1 MILHGIGPALRT
13 MWRLATPYFRS
24 EERLSARLLLAA
36 IIGMELGIV
45 GIMVLLNQW
54 NADFYNALQDRN
66 WPVFVA
72 QLWYFS
78 TLAAIFLVGAVLQYY
93 LNQWLQIRWRRWMTE
108 QYLAAWLDGGTHYRQ
123 KMTGDAADNPD
134 QRIAEDIKLFINHT
148 LSIGIDLLSSVVTLV
163 SFVVILWGLS
173 AAAPLVIGGE
183 TIAIPGYLVWAALIY
198 AIFGTIITHL
208 LGRRLI
214 PLNFQQ
220 ERYEANFR
228 FALMRLR
235 ENSEQ
240 VALQRGE
247 RAEHGPLRARFANVI
262 RNFMALVDVQKNV
275 VMFRAGYNQAA
286 TVFPFIV
293 VSPAYFAGAIQLGP
307 LMQTAS
313 AFDRVQTALSVFIT
327 IYTRIAEWKAVVDR
341 LSGFDAAIV
350 AAQESEFRSPHI
362 EVIPSD
368 GDTLD
373 IENLTVELPSGHPV
387 VAVDK
392 LSLRPGERRI
402 LSGPS
407 GTGKTTL
414 FRGLSGVWP
423 WGRGVVRVP
432 RDTRLLVLPQKPYM
446 PLVTL
451 RAALTYPA
459 PPDAISDAAVR
470 GAVNAVGLASFA
482 DRLDNNEDW
491 AAILSGGE
499 QQRVQLA
506 RALLQAP
513 DWLLLDEA
521 TSALDPESE
530 RRVLDA
536 VTAALPGTAI
546 LAITHRSPAKPF
558 DEPPLQ
564 VRAPTTAA
572 PALVAV

>member
-1 MILHGIGPALRT
+1 MLDGIGPALRT

-45 GIMVLLNQW
+45 GITVLLNQW
-54 NADFYNALQDRN
+54 NVDFYNALQERN

-108 QYLAAWLDGGTHYRQ
+108 RYLAAWLDGGTHYRQ

-148 LSIGIDLLSSVVTLV
+148 LSIGIDLLSSVVTLL

-173 AAAPLVIGGE
+173 AAAPLMIGGE

-198 AIFGTIITHL
+198 AIFGTIVTHL

-240 VALQRGE
+240 VALQHGE
-247 RAEHGPLRARFANVI
+247 RAEHGPLRARFADVI
-262 RNFMALVDVQKNV
+262 RNFMALVNVQKNV
-275 VMFRAGYNQAA
+275 VMFRAGYNQTA

-327 IYTRIAEWKAVVDR
+327 IYTRLAEWKAVVDR
-341 LSGFDAAIV
+341 LAGFDAAIV
-350 AAQESEFRSPHI
+350 AAQEVQFRSPHI
-362 EVIPSD
+362 EVTASE

-373 IENLTVELPSGHPV
+373 IENLTVELPSGRPMI
-387 VAVDK
+387 AVEK
-392 LSLRPGERRI
+392 LSLRRGERRI

-432 RDTRLLVLPQKPYM
+432 QGTRLLVLPQKPYL
-446 PLVTL
+446 PLATL

-459 PPDAISDAAVR
+459 PPDAISDATIRDVMDK
-470 GAVNAVGLASFA
+470 VGLAPFA
-482 DRLDNNEDW
+482 DRLDSDENW

-536 VTAALPGTAI
+536 VTSALPGTAM
-546 LAITHRSPAKPF
+546 LAITHRSLAQPF
-558 DEPPLQ
+558 NEPPLRVQ
-564 VRAPTTAA
+564 PSTAVA
-572 PALVAV
+572 PALVVA